1 VGGAGDERPVRRPN
15 PTPSPWRALCW
26 GVCDGLQ
33 LQRVPQYLQR
43 AKDLREQM
51 TALSERSSK
60 LAKKAIKMQR
70 KRQEDE
76 VQEELERR
84 KFFDQDKV
92 IAAKVVE
99 H

>member
-1 VGGAGDERPVRRPN
+1 MPKARVRD
-15 PTPSPWRALCW
+15 
-26 GVCDGLQ
+26 VLQ

-51 TALSERSSK
+51 TGLSERSSK

-84 KFFDQDKV
+84 KFLDQDKV

-99 H
+99 Q

>member
-1 VGGAGDERPVRRPN
+1 
-15 PTPSPWRALCW
+15 
-26 GVCDGLQ
+26 
-33 LQRVPQYLQR
+33 VPQYLQR

-84 KFFDQDKV
+84 KFLDQDKV

-99 H
+99 Q